1 MSVAYRPRGVPE
13 LIDAA
18 FQLTRRHYVPL
29 LVLAAVTYI
38 PTFAVLVLVSAPA
51 AMAGDASLGTV
62 GLVWV
67 LALPLLLIWYA
78 VGVAAMAIA
87 ASEAYQGRG
96 VDPGSAL
103 RQALSR
109 WVTIVL
115 ACVAKWL
122 IIGIAGA
129 VFAIVIGVGGALLGP
144 LAAVLAIP
152 AVALPIMM
160 WTRFFAVPTV
170 TVLENL
176 GASDSLRRSSQ
187 LSDGFRW
194 KVLGTYVIAY
204 AIVFAITMAAMVVAM
219 LAVKNMV
226 LAQLASNLLSL
237 LGFPLVGAVGV
248 VLYYDMRIRKEGFDL
263 ELMQRELPAASAGQ
277 PA

>member
-1 MSVAYRPRGVPE
+1 MSVTYRPRGVPE

-38 PTFAVLVLVSAPA
+38 PTFAVLLIIGAPA
-51 AMAGDASLGTV
+51 ATADEDSLGLMGVAWIVAT
-62 GLVWV
+62 
-67 LALPLLLIWYA
+67 PLLLVWYA

-87 ASEAYQGRG
+87 ASEAYQGRS

-109 WVTIVL
+109 WFTIVM
-115 ACVAKWL
+115 ACVAKWV
-122 IIGIAGA
+122 IIGLAAA
-129 VFAIVIGVGGALLGP
+129 VFAIIVGVGGARLGP
-144 LAAVLAIP
+144 LAALLAIP
-152 AVALPIMM
+152 AIALPVMF

-170 TVLENL
+170 TVLEGL
-176 GASDSLRRSSQ
+176 GATDSLRRSSR
-187 LSDGFRW
+187 LSEGFRW
-194 KVLGTYVIAY
+194 RVLGTYIVAY
-204 AIVFAITMAAMVVAM
+204 AIVLAISMAALVVAM
-219 LAVKNMV
+219 MLVKNML
-226 LAQLASNLLSL
+226 LAQLVSNLLSL
-237 LGFPLVGAVGV
+237 LGFPLVGAVSV

-263 ELMQRELPAASAGQ
+263 ELMQRELSAPSAGQ

>member
-18 FQLTRRHYVPL
+18 FQLTRRNYVPL

-38 PTFAVLVLVSAPA
+38 PTFAVLVLIGAPA
-51 AMAGDASLGTV
+51 AMAGDDSLGMI
-62 GLVWV
+62 GLVWI
-67 LALPLLLIWYA
+67 LALPLLLVWYA
-78 VGVAAMAIA
+78 VGVGAMAIA
-87 ASEAYQGRG
+87 ASEAYQGRA

-109 WVTIVL
+109 WLTIVA
-115 ACVAKWL
+115 ACLAKWL
-122 IIGIAGA
+122 LIGVAGLVVGII
-129 VFAIVIGVGGALLGP
+129 VGVGGAVLGP

-152 AVALPIMM
+152 ALALPVMM

-170 TVLENL
+170 TVLEGL
-176 GASDSLRRSSQ
+176 GTSDSLRRSSQ
-187 LSDGFRW
+187 LSQGFRW
-194 KVLGTYVIAY
+194 KVLGTYVVAY

-219 LAVKNMV
+219 LVLKNMI

-263 ELMQRELPAASAGQ
+263 ELMQRELSAESAGQ